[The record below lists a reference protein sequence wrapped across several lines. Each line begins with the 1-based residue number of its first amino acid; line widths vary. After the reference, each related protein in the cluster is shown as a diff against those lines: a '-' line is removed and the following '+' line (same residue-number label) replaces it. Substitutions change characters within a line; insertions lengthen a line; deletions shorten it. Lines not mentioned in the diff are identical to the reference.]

1 MRPIHSSGPM
11 LRDTVFIKDLVA
23 TGITGEDAWSRPT
36 PHPLKIS
43 VLLRTDFKKASTT
56 DNLNYSLNYAV
67 LSRNIA
73 EYMKAN
79 EKRNFKSLGKVAEAI
94 AGVVLDESIGGG
106 RHAEVIVRSDKSSI
120 RADTIE
126 YHLERSKTEKV
137 DQDRI
142 CIKGLR
148 LLTVIG
154 VFTFERLKKQI
165 VDIDLDLYLKDNTHT
180 ETNKIVDEVTEF
192 VETSNFKTVE
202 AFASSIG
209 QFILQNN
216 SNCISKLKVVATKPN
231 AIAYTEGVG
240 VSTQIFDSEV
250 SSSPIKFNNVAN
262 ESSNKA
268 HVAEQMFNLPTTA
281 LDTSFA
287 ASKTHEAYIA
297 FGSNEGNQVKNIT
310 DALDHLKKFGIKVM
324 ATSSLYI
331 SKPMYFRDQPDFFNG
346 VIKISF
352 ENKSPHQLL
361 KILKTIEYDYLKR
374 VKQFENGPRALDLD
388 ILLFD
393 NVIMNESDLTI
404 PHRSMLE
411 RSFVLQPLCELLG
424 PDYIHPVSAE
434 PIHDHL
440 RQLSELQTDESIQES
455 SKIYQIVPILRLD
468 PIANPLRF
476 DHNENTH
483 KTLIMGILNVTP
495 DSFSDGG
502 KYYSLKPDII
512 QERVS
517 TLVQKGADIID
528 IGGLSTRP
536 GSDEPTSQEELDRV
550 IPAIRA
556 IRDSS
561 DPQVANVLI
570 SVDTY
575 RAEIAEKCLQAG
587 ADIINDVSMG
597 LYDDT
602 LFDVVARH
610 GCPYI
615 VNHTRGTPKTMS
627 KLTVYN
633 SNTDEDI
640 IENLV
645 DISTGQT
652 ITLTNPA
659 TDNLVKGVS
668 RELALQL
675 LKAFD
680 RGIKK
685 WQIIID
691 PGIGFAKNLEQN
703 LRLIKNAS
711 AFKCYSVNI
720 NKRSTTDPSN
730 VNHHYISFYGSPL
743 LLGTSRKKFLGTICN
758 QLNPSERVI
767 STAASVV
774 ACVEQKTDIVRV
786 HDVREIK
793 DAILIADAIYK
804 SH

>member
-43 VLLRTDFKKASTT
+43 VSLRTDFKKASAT
-56 DNLNYSLNYAV
+56 DNLKYSLNYAV

-73 EYMKAN
+73 EYMRAN
-79 EKRNFKSLGKVAEAI
+79 EKRNFKSLGRVAESI
-94 AGVVLDESIGGG
+94 AEVVLDESIGGG

-120 RADTIE
+120 RADAIE

-137 DQDRI
+137 VQDRI

-165 VDIDLDLYLKDNTHT
+165 VDIDLDLYVKENTHS
-180 ETNKIVDEVTEF
+180 ETNKIVDEVTEY

-202 AFASSIG
+202 AFVSSIG

-216 SNCISKLKVVATKPN
+216 SSCISKLKVVATKPN

-240 VSTQIFDSEV
+240 VSTEIYDSEL
-250 SSSPIKFNNVAN
+250 SSAQIKFNNVTN
-262 ESSNKA
+262 ETSSK
-268 HVAEQMFNLPTTA
+268 VPVTEKTFNLPTTA
-281 LDTSFA
+281 SDSAFG
-287 ASKTHEAYIA
+287 ASRSHEAYIA
-297 FGSNEGNQVKNIT
+297 FGSNEGNQVNNIA
-310 DALDHLKKFGIKVM
+310 DALDHLKDFGINVM

-331 SKPMYFRDQPDFFNG
+331 SKPMYFKDQPDFFNG
-346 VIKISF
+346 VVKVTF
-352 ENKSPHQLL
+352 EDKSPHQLL
-361 KILKTIEYDYLKR
+361 KILKSIEYDYLKR
-374 VKQFENGPRALDLD
+374 IKQFENGPRAIDLD

-393 NVIMNESDLTI
+393 NVSLNESDLTI
-404 PHRSMLE
+404 PHKSMLE

-440 RQLSELQTDESIQES
+440 RQLSGSQTDDAIQES
-455 SKIYQIVPILRLD
+455 SKIYQIVPISRLD

-483 KTLIMGILNVTP
+483 RTLIMGILNVTP

-502 KYYSLKPDII
+502 KHYSLKPADIE
-512 QERVS
+512 ERVF
-517 TLVQKGADIID
+517 TLLKQGADIID

-536 GSDEPTSQEELDRV
+536 GSDEPPLQEELDRV
-550 IPAIRA
+550 IPAIKA

-561 DPQVANVLI
+561 DQQVANAVI

-575 RAEIAEKCLQAG
+575 RGEIAEKCLQAG

-615 VNHTRGTPKTMS
+615 VSHTRGTPKTMS

-645 DISTGQT
+645 DISNGQT

-659 TDNLVKGVS
+659 TENLVKGVS

-685 WQIIID
+685 WQIVVD
-691 PGIGFAKNLEQN
+691 PGVGFAKNLEQN
-703 LRLIKNAS
+703 LSLIKTAS
-711 AFKCYSVNI
+711 TFKSYSVEVNR
-720 NKRSTTDPSN
+720 RSTTDPSN
-730 VNHHYISFYGSPL
+730 VNHHYISFYGSPI
-743 LLGTSRKKFLGTICN
+743 LLGTSRKKFLGTICD
-758 QLNPSERVI
+758 QANPSERVI

-774 ACVEQKTDIVRV
+774 ACIEQKTDIVRV
-786 HDVREIK
+786 HDVGEIK
-793 DAILIADAIYK
+793 DAVLIADAIYK
-804 SH
+804 S